1 MDRITYLATLCTM
14 GLIWYIGA
22 WQVLRWALDL
32 F

>member
-1 MDRITYLATLCTM
+1 MDRIIYLAGLCTM

-22 WQVLRWALDL
+22 WQVLVQAIEV